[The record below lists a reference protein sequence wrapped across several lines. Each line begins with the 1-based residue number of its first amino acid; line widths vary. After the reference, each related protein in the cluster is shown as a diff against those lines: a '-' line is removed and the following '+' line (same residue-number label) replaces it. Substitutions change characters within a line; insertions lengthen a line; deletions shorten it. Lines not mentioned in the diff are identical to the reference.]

1 MPLFELRNHDTH
13 QSSFLTFID
22 LKVWSFTHIFL
33 GKYLFLEF
41 SRAVLISTIFSL
53 VSIYHQCPRNAS
65 ILAFKLHLSDSL
77 IPRSEKKKKDPLL
90 DSVSW
95 FLVWKIR
102 SSYPRFT
109 ILLGLENL

>member
-1 MPLFELRNHDTH
+1 M
-13 QSSFLTFID
+13 
-22 LKVWSFTHIFL
+22 HIFL
-33 GKYLFLEF
+33 GKHLFLEF
-41 SRAVLISTIFSL
+41 SRVVLISTMFSL

-77 IPRSEKKKKDPLL
+77 IPRSEKKDPLL

-102 SSYPRFT
+102 SSYPHFT
-109 ILLGLENL
+109 TL